1 MVVVVAAVFVVAV
14 VGTVEAMAAE
24 LEMMNEST
32 TCTVLSRHLHPTQPI
47 CCINPRPIKTKNLTA
62 HHGSH
67 SNSNNNNNNSYN
79 YCYNYR
85 YKGMAQYINCSMD
98 AAADRARRAP
108 CGAYAIHTLVVA
120 LL

>member
-1 MVVVVAAVFVVAV
+1 MRAPQFSRAICIRHSRFVASIR
-14 VGTVEAMAAE
+14 G
-24 LEMMNEST
+24 
-32 TCTVLSRHLHPTQPI
+32 
-47 CCINPRPIKTKNLTA
+47 PRPIKTKNLTA

-67 SNSNNNNNNSYN
+67 SNSYNYSYN
-79 YCYNYR
+79 YSYNDS